1 MISAPQRHLSLKRMP
16 FGKQSTRD
24 GDDFIC
30 GVERTGSEERVCRIQ
45 LCLEGFINDVSMLRA
60 RRGGACFVVVS
71 GGCRCAGRSRLVYSL
86 KVHTLS
92 TFISTAFVF

>member
-1 MISAPQRHLSLKRMP
+1 MS

-30 GVERTGSEERVCRIQ
+30 GVGRPGSEERVCRIQ
-45 LCLEGFINDVSMLRA
+45 LCLEGFLNDVSMLRA

-71 GGCRCAGRSRLVYSL
+71 EGVGVLVVQALFTVS
-86 KVHTLS
+86 K
-92 TFISTAFVF
+92 FIHFHSSV

>member
-1 MISAPQRHLSLKRMP
+1 MISAPQRHLLLKRMP

-30 GVERTGSEERVCRIQ
+30 GVERTGSEERVRRIQ
-45 LCLEGFINDVSMLRA
+45 LYLEGFLNDVSMLKA

-71 GGCRCAGRSRLVYSL
+71 EDVGCAGGSRLVYSL
-86 KVHTLS
+86 KVRTFS